1 MNLTNEKYSKYALVS
16 EMLETAKVIRNL
28 DINKIAALA
37 DAITSNTVL
46 LTGEGSSRIFPAKKT
61 IQDSKKYGYKE
72 VLFTEGCTQAL
83 EYGLANASVFVAS
96 NSGKTKE
103 GVRLIRKLRAE
114 GHKNIFGVVA
124 NAGTPIV
131 AEADAGYVLTCGKE
145 DAVAATKSVV
155 EQALVNDIIFRKRNG
170 KAMPDLNKLA
180 DAIEAALLAEV
191 PEEVVARLVEAKV
204 LYWAGRNNGVAEELR
219 LKTNEITRKKSDY
232 LEGTYAAHGIE
243 EVMNADE
250 GIIVVNPFKDEE
262 EKFQDVLVKG
272 VGIHVVAI
280 STTKTSFPTYI
291 IPDAGEFQNYVELV
305 AGWNLLVEVGCRLGI
320 NLDKPNRARKIGNEF
335 IG

>member
-280 STTKTSFPTYI
+280 STTKTSFPAYI